1 MNYYICK
8 HINIMKTRD
17 ENGVKDHMA
26 EMFKF
31 AIVRHIDKL
40 NQKRKSFTQE
50 YGLDESNGLYLD
62 NYVEFVY
69 TKVNSMVSQYEEN
82 KNSETVEEIKNSG
95 DKKIYYI
102 EIKFVIQK

>member
-1 MNYYICK
+1 
-8 HINIMKTRD
+8 MKTRD

-82 KNSETVEEIKNSG
+82 KDSETVEEKGLTIRWTRDASCQSFPFLKGREGKENVG
-95 DKKIYYI
+95 R
-102 EIKFVIQK
+102 V